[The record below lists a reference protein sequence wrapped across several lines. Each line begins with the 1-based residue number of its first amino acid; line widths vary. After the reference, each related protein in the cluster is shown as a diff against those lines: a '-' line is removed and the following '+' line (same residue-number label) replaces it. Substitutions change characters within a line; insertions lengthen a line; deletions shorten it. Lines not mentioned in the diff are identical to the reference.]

1 MGFEIKRNAPVV
13 VTFGRHP
20 IDNSMPPALNVCN
33 SLSTRRRKAGISS
46 WKRIRFRGVGMR
58 LFYRC
63 SFPITLFGLMAL
75 VLAPKKGLAEPTI
88 DFDRDVQPIL
98 ATHCLHCHGP
108 DAGSRKG
115 DLRLDQEADAL
126 APRDGYRIIDRE
138 NPAASVLLKRLRHPD
153 LEERM
158 PPASEPNALTETN
171 IATLEAW
178 IAQGAPWAEHW
189 AFVRPERPAV
199 PESASHPIDHFIRK
213 RLAWEEIQPSP
224 EANRVTLI
232 RRASFT
238 MTGLPPSIAAVDS
251 FLADKEP
258 GAYERVIDRLL
269 DSPRYGEHMALE
281 WLDAARYADSSGY
294 QADWERHMWPWRD
307 WVVAAYN
314 ANMPFDQFT
323 VEQLAGDMLPEPTQA
338 QLIATGFNRNHRI
351 NDEGGSLDAEFE
363 VEYVVDRV
371 DTTAT
376 VWLGLSAG
384 CARCHD
390 HKYDPISQR
399 EYYQLFAYFNR
410 VPEKGI
416 DGRKGAAK
424 PFIEVPFQRV
434 VDRLEGLRQDLAE
447 LEKQRPSDKDAINKL
462 KEKIKKLE
470 PMAKTPVQIMQE
482 QVGRRPTYLLQRGD
496 YRTPDKS
503 EEIHPALPAMFEGSA
518 KDRLAL
524 ARWLV
529 SDANPLT
536 ARVIVNRLWQR
547 HFGTGLVA
555 SSEDFG
561 TRGDRPSHPELLD
574 WLATEFV
581 RSGWDLKAVHKLI
594 LTSATFRQSSHFR
607 PTLAAQDP
615 HNRLLARGPRLRLS
629 GAAIRDHAL
638 FVSGLLSD
646 TMGGPPVKP
655 YQPEG
660 LWGEVSFGTGK
671 TTIDFYVQDHGE
683 DLYRRS
689 LYTFWKRTVAP
700 PMLSLFDGG
709 SRAMC
714 RVRSETTNTP
724 MQALNL
730 QNDTTFVEAA
740 RHLAERMLMQDGDD
754 LAKIRHGWRLALVR
768 EPESRESQVLA
779 LSLAKYRTVY
789 ESDEEAAKALLATGE
804 SSRDKTLAPAEHAA
818 WTMIAQTIL
827 NLDETI
833 TQP

>member
-1 MGFEIKRNAPVV
+1 M
-13 VTFGRHP
+13 TFAHP
-20 IDNSMPPALNVCN
+20 
-33 SLSTRRRKAGISS
+33 
-46 WKRIRFRGVGMR
+46 
-58 LFYRC
+58 
-63 SFPITLFGLMAL
+63 FPIPLLAILCLAL
-75 VLAPKKGLAEPTI
+75 SQNKTHGETTI

-115 DLRLDQEADAL
+115 DLRLDQETDAL
-126 APRDGYRIIDRE
+126 APREGYRIIDRE
-138 NPAASVLLKRLRHPD
+138 NPTASALLKRLRHPD
-153 LEERM
+153 PEERM
-158 PPASEPNALTETN
+158 PPLSEPNVLTETDV
-171 IATLEAW
+171 ATLEAW
-178 IAQGAPWAEHW
+178 VAEGAEWAEHW
-189 AFVRPERPAV
+189 AYVRPKRPAV
-199 PESASHPIDHFIRK
+199 PERAAHPIDHFIRQ
-213 RLAWEEIQPSP
+213 RLASEGIQPAP
-224 EANRVTLI
+224 EADRFSLI

-238 MTGLPPSIAAVDS
+238 LTGLPPTIAEVDH
-251 FLADKEP
+251 FLADEEH
-258 GAYERVIDRLL
+258 GAFERVIDRLL
-269 DSPRYGEHMALE
+269 ESPGYGEHMALE

-307 WVVAAYN
+307 WVVEAYN

-323 VEQLAGDMLPEPTQA
+323 IEQLAGDMLPEPTQS

-363 VEYVVDRV
+363 VEYVADRV

-376 VWLGLSAG
+376 VWLGLSVG

-390 HKYDPISQR
+390 HKYDPVSQR

-434 VDRLEGLRQDLAE
+434 VDRLEKLRQELAT
-447 LEKQRPSDKDAINKL
+447 LESEESPNNEIIDRL
-462 KEKIKKLE
+462 METIKKLE
-470 PMAKTPVQIMQE
+470 PKAKTPVQIMQE
-482 QVGRRPTYLLQRGD
+482 QVGRRPTYLLHRGD
-496 YRTPDKS
+496 YRTPDES
-503 EEIHPALPAMFEGSA
+503 EELHPALPAMFKGAA

-561 TRGDRPSHPELLD
+561 TRGERPSHPGLLD

-581 RSGWDLKAVHKLI
+581 RSGWDLKAMHKLV
-594 LTSATFRQSSHFR
+594 LTSATFRQLSHFR
-607 PTLAAQDP
+607 PELATRDP

-638 FVSGLLSD
+638 YVSGLLSD

-740 RHLAERMLMQDGDD
+740 RHLAERMLAHDGDEQ
-754 LAKIRHGWRLALVR
+754 AKIHHGWRLALAR
-768 EPESRESQVLA
+768 APEPRESRVLA
-779 LSLAKYRTVY
+779 RSLAKHRAHY
-789 ESDEEAAKALLATGE
+789 ENDDAAARALLATGE
-804 SSRDKTLAPAEHAA
+804 SALDETLPPAEHAA
-818 WTMIAQTIL
+818 WTIIAQTIL